1 MSLVRTPMIA
11 PTGIYQHFPALEPE
25 EAAKKIT
32 DAMID
37 KPKRV
42 ATRLGT
48 ATQIFYSLWPKASDQ
63 IANSL
68 YKLFPEKDPKR
79 KELEK
84 QRAKELPAGQDRE
97 SPDEELSNEAVGLAY
112 LMRGVYF

>member
-1 MSLVRTPMIA
+1 M
-11 PTGIYQHFPALEPE
+11 
-25 EAAKKIT
+25 
-32 DAMID
+32 
-37 KPKRV
+37 
-42 ATRLGT
+42 ATKLGT

-68 YKLFPEKDPKR
+68 YKLFPEKDPKK

-84 QRAKELPAGQDRE
+84 ERKELPAGQDGGSGE
-97 SPDEELSNEAVGLAY
+97 DELSNEAVGLAY